1 MNIIGVDYH
10 KSYSHVTILDDHGQ
24 ELWKGRIGNR
34 PEDVAALFENLQG
47 ESKAVIEA
55 TRNWLVMHD
64 LLEQFCD
71 VTLAHP
77 LKVKAISSAKIKT
90 DAIDSR
96 VLADLLR
103 ADLIPEAHVP
113 SKNVRLARN
122 VLRQR
127 LFFVRMRT
135 MVKNR
140 IHGLID
146 RHPEIEKGE
155 GMDSDLFGKSG
166 RTWLREID
174 LPPEERKLLDGELSL
189 LDALDARIKSSDRWV
204 SDLAKGNRDVAL
216 LKTIPGIGPFFA
228 VLLWAE
234 IDGIDRFAH
243 PKKLA
248 AYAGLVPSTYSSGG
262 KTHHGRI
269 TRQGNKW
276 IRWAMVEAV
285 KPAITSDWWLRGH
298 YEHIKARAGYN
309 GAKVATARRLLT
321 LVFRVL
327 SERRVYR
334 PAKEKMRDNIRASI
348 EKRKIPAAPMA
359 F

>member
-1 MNIIGVDYH
+1 MNYLGIDYH
-10 KSYSHVTILDDHGQ
+10 KKYSHVTILDDRG
-24 ELWKGRIGNR
+24 EVIGKGRIGNR
-34 PEDVAALFENLQG
+34 PEDVAALFENLEG

-64 LLEQFCD
+64 MLEEFSE

-77 LKVKAISSAKIKT
+77 MKVKAIASAKIKT

-103 ADLIPEAHVP
+103 ADLIPAAHVP
-113 SKNVRLARN
+113 SKDVRLARN

-127 LFFVRMRT
+127 MFWVRMRT

-140 IHGLID
+140 THGLVD
-146 RHPEIEKGE
+146 RHPEIVKGE
-155 GMDSDLFGKSG
+155 GMAADLFGKAG
-166 RTWLREID
+166 MKWLAEID
-174 LPPEERKLLDGELSL
+174 LPPDERKLLDGELAL
-189 LDALDARIKSSDRWV
+189 LEALNARIKNSDRWV
-204 SDLAKGNRDVAL
+204 NDLAKGNREVAL
-216 LKTIPGIGPFFA
+216 LKTIPGIGAFFA

-234 IDGIDRFAH
+234 IDGITRFAS

-285 KPAITSDWWLRGH
+285 VPAITSDWWLRGH

-327 SERRVYR
+327 SERRPYR
-334 PAKEKMRDNIRASI
+334 PVKEKMRDNIRASI
-348 EKRKIPAAPMA
+348 EKRKSPAASIVC
-359 F
+359 

>member
-1 MNIIGVDYH
+1 MNIIGIDYH
-10 KSYSHVTILDDHGQ
+10 KSYSHVTVLTETG
-24 ELWKGRIGNR
+24 ELLGKGRIGNR
-34 PEDVAALFENLQG
+34 LEDVAALFENLEG

-64 LLEQFCD
+64 MLEQYCD
-71 VTLAHP
+71 VTLANP
-77 LKVKAISSAKIKT
+77 FKVKAIASAKIKT
-90 DAIDSR
+90 DEIDSR

-113 SKNVRLARN
+113 SKDVRLARN

-140 IHGLID
+140 IHGLVD
-146 RHPEIEKGE
+146 RHPEIEKGK
-155 GMDSDLFGKSG
+155 GMKSDLFGKSG
-166 RTWLREID
+166 TRWLYEID
-174 LPPEERKLLDGELSL
+174 VGSDERKLLDSELTL
-189 LDALDARIKSSDRWV
+189 LEALNARIKSSDRWV
-204 SDLAKGNRDVAL
+204 NELAKGNKEIDL
-216 LKTIPGIGPFFA
+216 LKTIPGIGKFFA

-234 IDGIDRFAH
+234 IDGVKRFAT

-285 KPAITSDWWLRGH
+285 VPAITNDWWLRSH
-298 YEHIKARAGYN
+298 YEHIKVRAGYN

-327 SERRVYR
+327 SERRAYR
-334 PAKEKMRDNIRASI
+334 PVREKMRDNIIASI
-348 EKRKIPAAPMA
+348 EKKKIRSPR
-359 F
+359 